1 MKLPINKRSLPI
13 LAVLVLVIIVAM
25 IFTTMGKA
33 PKKGK
38 RKHVSLIV
46 YGDDNERW
54 ENLRQ
59 GVGLVCGQNDADVT
73 LLTMLSEDDVGE
85 QKDIIEREVQNGADA
100 LIIAACDSA
109 AIREY
114 ISGRKLRIPVV
125 FVEASTPS
133 GLKLTD
139 VPDICPDD
147 YRMGFELGEALTL
160 NESDIVTVAVIS
172 GNLKRDSVKLRE
184 NGLKDAIEG
193 KVGKVLSWTFDENGL
208 SSPTRMFIQR
218 ALVSEATDVIVTLDN
233 TTTDAL
239 LDAMENLNQSSKV
252 YAISTSNKAVYYL
265 NGTTIRALGYPDE
278 FSMGYLAAMYV
289 IDRTYARNTFA
300 GKEIEYRIVRKED
313 MYDENNQT
321 LLFPF
326 VN

>member
-1 MKLPINKRSLPI
+1 MKLHLNKKSLPVI
-13 LAVLVLVIIVAM
+13 AVLLLIIIVIGIFM
-25 IFTTMGKA
+25 ITGKTNEN
-33 PKKGK
+33 GK
-38 RKHVSLIV
+38 RKHISFIV

-54 ENLRQ
+54 ENMRQ
-59 GVGLVCGQNDADVT
+59 GAGLVCGENDADIT
-73 LLTMLSEDDVGE
+73 LVTMLTEDDVNE
-85 QKDIIEREVQNGADA
+85 QIEIIEREISNGADA
-100 LIIAACDSA
+100 LIIAACDSG

-114 ISGRKLRIPVV
+114 INSRKARIPVV
-125 FVEASTPS
+125 FVEASQST
-133 GLKLTD
+133 GLALND
-139 VPDICPDD
+139 VPDFCPDD
-147 YRMGFELGEALTL
+147 YRMGYELGETL
-160 NESDIVTVAVIS
+160 VENESDIVTVAVIS
-172 GNLKRDSVKLRE
+172 GNTKRDSVAMRE
-184 NGLKDAIEG
+184 KGLKDAITG
-193 KVGKVLSWTFDENGL
+193 KVGKELSWTGSRFGK
-208 SSPTRMFIQR
+208 STQTRVFIQR

-265 NGTTIRALGYPDE
+265 NGTTIKALGFPDE

-289 IDRTYARNTFA
+289 LDRSKARNTYA

-313 MYDENNQT
+313 MYDADNQT